1 MILFRFSL
9 RLGGRVLAATRPA
22 SSTTADTS
30 QSVLIVMIQACLTV
44 NLWSPFES
52 NWSVSC
58 QLAACSEV
66 LAEWT
71 RFIPALP
78 TSLPRFFPSLPEK
91 KKMQW
96 VCSILEI
103 RLVWLN
109 CGWCANSPKLSSD
122 SVNLIYRYHWSSHER
137 KKSWEGKRDRHVLHK
152 KLYFQNSMSSEC
164 RTCKY
169 TCKAEH
175 ILLFHHLANTTNT
188 SSSFKMTISTELWKF
203 LIKMTNDDYW

>member
-1 MILFRFSL
+1 MILFRFLL
-9 RLGGRVLAATRPA
+9 RLGGRVLAATTPA
-22 SSTTADTS
+22 SSTAADTS
-30 QSVLIVMIQACLTV
+30 RSVLIVMIQARLTV
-44 NLWSPFES
+44 NLRSPFQL
-52 NWSVSC
+52 NWSFNC

-71 RFIPALP
+71 RFIPAWP
-78 TSLPRFFPSLPEK
+78 TPLPRFSPHYPKK

-122 SVNLIYRYHWSSHER
+122 SVNSSVDTTGVPTKEKKNLEKER
-137 KKSWEGKRDRHVLHK
+137 ETA
-152 KLYFQNSMSSEC
+152 MSFTRNFIF
-164 RTCKY
+164 RT
-169 TCKAEH
+169 AWALRVSN
-175 ILLFHHLANTTNT
+175 ILLFWKQSTSFYSITKTTNT
-188 SSSFKMTISTELWKF
+188 SASFKMTMSAELWTF